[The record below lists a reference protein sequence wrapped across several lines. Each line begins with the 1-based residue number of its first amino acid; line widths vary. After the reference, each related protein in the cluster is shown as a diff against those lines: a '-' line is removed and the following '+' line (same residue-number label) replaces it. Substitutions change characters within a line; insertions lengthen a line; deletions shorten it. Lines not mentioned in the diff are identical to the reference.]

1 MSIWTNLIILS
12 GQGIDVVLGMS
23 WMKWHKTVFD
33 ISVRLVYLNSPM
45 NGKVTLH
52 LSVISHIK
60 ASLHHEVESKIE
72 EIHVVREF
80 SDVFHDDL
88 SGMPAQGAIK
98 FKIELQPS
106 TTPIA
111 KALYQ
116 MMAIDLAELKI
127 QL

>member
-1 MSIWTNLIILS
+1 
-12 GQGIDVVLGMS
+12 
-23 WMKWHKTVFD
+23 
-33 ISVRLVYLNSPM
+33 M

-88 SGMPAQGAIK
+88 SGMPTQGAIK

-111 KALYQ
+111 KAPYR
-116 MMAIDLAELKI
+116 MMAVDLAELKI